1 MDKMFLRKYVISI
14 IPVCWGAGAGAGAGG
29 AGLVVVIAAV
39 FVLT

>member
-14 IPVCWGAGAGAGAGG
+14 IPVCWGAGAGAGG